1 MSFWKSLFGG
11 GKAASDG
18 PAQQP
23 AGETVEYNGYLIRA
37 APLKEGGKFLTAGT
51 IVKEVG
57 GVRKEHN
64 FVRADSH
71 GSFDEASSFSITKA
85 RQIIDLQ
92 GDRMF
97 DA

>member
-11 GKAASDG
+11 KTADEA

-23 AGETVEYNGYLIRA
+23 AGEAVEYNGYVVRA
-37 APLKEGGKFLTAGT
+37 APLKDGGKFLTAGT
-51 IVKEVG
+51 ISKEVD

-71 GSFDEASSFSITKA
+71 GSFDEAVSFSLTKA

-97 DA
+97 DT